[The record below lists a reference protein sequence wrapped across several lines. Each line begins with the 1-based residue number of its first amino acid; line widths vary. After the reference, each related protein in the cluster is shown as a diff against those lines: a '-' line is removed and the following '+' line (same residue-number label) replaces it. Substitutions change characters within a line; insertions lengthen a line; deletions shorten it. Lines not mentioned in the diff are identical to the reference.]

1 MIRFQI
7 QLGWPA
13 TAELEESQHESDS
26 CGDAEHYR
34 GWCYSSIL
42 QADRNTKGLTD
53 KSLGIQGFSRNILT
67 AFSLFWMC
75 PRSWLFP
82 SQSLDSV

>member
-7 QLGWPA
+7 QLGWPI

-34 GWCYSSIL
+34 GRCYSSVL
-42 QADRNTKGLTD
+42 QADINTKGLTD
-53 KSLGIQGFSRNILT
+53 NSLSGFKASIVT
-67 AFSLFWMC
+67 SSL
-75 PRSWLFP
+75 P
-82 SQSLDSV
+82 SACCGRVPEAGYSPARI

>member
-1 MIRFQI
+1 MIKFQI

-26 CGDAEHYR
+26 CGDAEHYQ

-42 QADRNTKGLTD
+42 QANRNTKGLTD
-53 KSLGIQGFSRNILT
+53 NSLLGFKASVET
-67 AFSLFWMC
+67 SSL
-75 PRSWLFP
+75 P
-82 SQSLDSV
+82 SACFGCVPEAGYSPARV